1 MCIFVLMK
9 DRDMSFGIGIRG
21 RWELGPSVGIT
32 YLCSVGEGDWNEL
45 SIDLLLF
52 SIIIIW
58 E

>member
-1 MCIFVLMK
+1 MK
-9 DRDMSFGIGIRG
+9 DSEIRFGIGIRG